1 MVLLAGVLVVA
12 AQVAGAE
19 VYKGNE
25 MPPFRVEAVEGAR
38 EVRVYGPHLLAEVTV
53 TGNRSQAA
61 GAGFRMLAGYIFG
74 GNAAG
79 AKIAMTVPVAQ
90 VPQGDGATWTMTFM
104 MPAEWTRD
112 RLPVPDD
119 ARIRFVEDPGGRQVV
134 ERFSGLP
141 REEDMFARADALRLW
156 AEARGLV
163 VTGGARF
170 YLYDSPMTLP
180 WNRRNEVALPVE

>member
-1 MVLLAGVLVVA
+1 MVLLAGVLAVA

-25 MPPFRVEAVEGAR
+25 MPPYRVEATEGAR

-74 GNAAG
+74 GNDAG

-156 AEARGLV
+156 AEARGLT